1 MSDVFA
7 QIWGT
12 VTYLVPFLFV
22 LGAVMIVHEGGHF
35 LVARFFGITVETFSI
50 GVGPEIVSRVDR
62 RGTKWRL
69 AWIPFLA
76 YVKFKGDENG
86 ASMPR
91 KEALEKLTPEQAAG
105 NFHLAPIYQRAA
117 VVFAGPL
124 GNLILALIIFVF
136 WFMFVGK
143 PIAEP
148 RVMGVEPN
156 SPAEQAGI
164 KPGDIFREM
173 NGSRIESIIGDVER
187 TMMRNGDKPMTV
199 VVERDGK
206 LLTLNVAPRMGDM
219 KMRGSSVKIGRLGVS
234 WALAQV
240 DVAKGSAAEQA
251 GLKNDDIIVQIDAAP
266 IPGFPTVEEIV
277 RKSPD
282 KPLQIIVERGGQRL
296 TLTAT
301 PRREEEKDKAGNVKI
316 IGKLG
321 VSDKV
326 GITAVYKTYGVF
338 DSMSRAFVETKLWI
352 EEPFIFI
359 SKLIDGTASS
369 DQVGSVISIAEISHD
384 VASVDWVGLFHLLAI
399 ISIQIGVLN
408 LFPIPIL
415 DGGHLLFYGI
425 EAIRGRPLSERAMDI
440 SFRIGIS
447 FMIMLMLLAVGNDVI
462 HKIRQWG

>member
-1 MSDVFA
+1 MSGVA
-7 QIWGT
+7 ANIWYS
-12 VTYLVPFLFV
+12 VTYLLPFLFV

-35 LVARFFGITVETFSI
+35 LVARYFGITVEVFSI
-50 GVGPEIVSRVDR
+50 GVGPEIVGRVDR

-91 KEALEKLTPEQAAG
+91 KEALATLTPEQAAG
-105 NFHLAPIYQRAA
+105 NFHVAPLYQRAA

-124 GNLILALIIFVF
+124 GNLILALIIFIF
-136 WFMFVGK
+136 WFMLVGK

-148 RVMGVEPN
+148 RVMSVEPN

-164 KPGDIFREM
+164 KAGDIIREM
-173 NGSRIESIIGDVER
+173 NDRKIESIIGDVER
-187 TMMRNGDKPMTV
+187 TMVRNGDQPMTV

-206 LLTLNVAPRMGDM
+206 LLPLKIAPRMGDM
-219 KMRGSSVKIGRLGVS
+219 KMRGNTIKIGRLGVS

-240 DVAKGSAAEQA
+240 GVLKDGAAEQA
-251 GLKNDDIIVQIDAAP
+251 GLKDNDVIVQIDDTP
-266 IPGFPTVEEIV
+266 IPGFQTVEDIV

-282 KPLQIIVERGGQRL
+282 KPLQIIVKRNGERL

-301 PRREEEKDKAGNVKI
+301 PKREEEKDKSGNIKA

-321 VSDKV
+321 VSDKAD
-326 GITAVYKTYGVF
+326 ITVVYQTYGVF
-338 DSMSRAFVETKLWI
+338 ESATRGFSETKWWI

-359 SKLIDGTASS
+359 SKLIEGTASS

-384 VASVDWVGLFHLLAI
+384 VASVDWVGLFSLLAI

-462 HKIRQWG
+462 HKFHQWG